1 MTITNLIWFLVPVLV
16 LQIFMFFIIR
26 RKKKQMKKNDIL
38 GKFGISS
45 RSDLFRMLQDPELSE
60 EDRAKLQKI
69 YEQGLQS

>member
-26 RKKKQMKKNDIL
+26 QKKKQMKKNDIL

-60 EDRAKLQKI
+60 EDREKLQKI

>member
-16 LQIFMFFIIR
+16 LQIFMFFVIR
-26 RKKKQMKKNDIL
+26 QKKKQMKKNDIL

-45 RSDLFRMLQDPELSE
+45 RSELFRMLQDPELSE
-60 EDRAKLQKI
+60 EDREKLQKI

>member
-1 MTITNLIWFLVPVLV
+1 
-16 LQIFMFFIIR
+16 
-26 RKKKQMKKNDIL
+26 MKKNDIL

-45 RSDLFRMLQDPELSE
+45 RSELFRMLQDPELSE

>member
-45 RSDLFRMLQDPELSE
+45 RSELFRMLQDPELSE